1 MSREPT
7 WPTDELLKRA
17 ANRLAGRKEE
27 AASNQK
33 PGITPRTFRYYR
45 TLGLISPPLRLLAK
59 KAVFGTQ
66 HLKEVVAV
74 HRLQDANW
82 DLRGIRVALDLARE
96 DPRLLEALSVHGR
109 RDLTSE
115 LLESLEASVSDRL
128 SKESVA
134 DRTGPASKSSVVSST
149 CLAPGIY
156 LVVDRNKSGQLN
168 PKDAYRVG
176 ERAAMWLTGD
186 GKESRHDD
194 DDREGSA

>member
-82 DLRGIRVALDLARE
+82 DLKRIRLALDAARE
-96 DPRLLEALSVHGR
+96 DPGLLEALAVHGNV
-109 RDLTSE
+109 DLTSK
-115 LLESLEASVSDRL
+115 LLASLEASVRGRL
-128 SKESVA
+128 SREMTV
-134 DRTGPASKSSVVSST
+134 DRTGPALERPVVSST
-149 CLAPGIY
+149 CLAPGVY
-156 LVVDRNKSGQLN
+156 LVVDRTKSGQLN

-186 GKESRHDD
+186 GKESGHDD
-194 DDREGSA
+194 DDRGGQS